1 METKE
6 WRARYISPKRIPR
19 ITACIMSSL
28 NFVELKNRSKL
39 TIELERIRG
48 NPKIV

>member
-1 METKE
+1 
-6 WRARYISPKRIPR
+6 
-19 ITACIMSSL
+19 MSSL

-48 NPKIV
+48 NPKIVWLIEDLPYIDLSEINIG